1 MPVATVTATRP
12 LPIVI
17 QPTATEAQ
25 SRRRRVVSF
34 SSDSIPSSSN
44 PHSIS
49 GESWFHV
56 STSQSSRSSTSSHH
70 PLPKG
75 ARPASPQPTRVIE
88 LDSPPSHPQ
97 TSHCDACSLK
107 RSGTFSSWN
116 LEWRGIQKV
125 VKWAVLGDKSHGSQ
139 RRRRQDSQANKNT
152 RHEDYTNSTVQREA
166 ISYRLDEDLPR
177 DRPDYGVSPYICA
190 SPTSPLSPTTSAT
203 CVDTL
208 PERYYSHSDFY
219 HGHSKGF
226 SDSEVHFPLEGPPS
240 ISTEPLR
247 GQRSIQTSRYGSH
260 VQEFRY
266 TNVRRTTSEL
276 GHGHPYESSFD
287 IRDTFSNVAHSTTSL
302 DSSYDRPRRSRV
314 AHSDIGHSSYVEYM
328 PVAGLSSTLCLSNG
342 HDIRSGADTRAFRNF
357 RSIQSAIALPVSTAS
372 TGSPLT
378 SHRRPRK
385 LRKSLRAMPLSDKRT
400 SQHALSYSLPSMI
413 PRKKASTSKGTAY
426 DSFSSETPLP
436 PKPQPR
442 QPRKLKKKPSPALP
456 PLPRTNSS
464 DNYGDPPPVP
474 PKTIF
479 ILKESHEAPVTPVSR
494 CYRSDASAE
503 SPPAL
508 TDASASTSPDDEL
521 HLSHQGSSITSE
533 HLSDEEKIDLPVKRP
548 SLLRTVSNRRWTVAV
563 ADVPD
568 DLFIEELERLRR
580 MGLRA
585 GDIHSVRSVSHAG
598 YALSSRKEAHRGHLD
613 DGEHLEVKQ
622 TGKPNTP
629 DAVLIQQVDTEDE
642 MEWLYA
648 RRAILC
654 CRELVRTERSYQ
666 ERLQELADGNVS
678 DAVPALLIQYLPA
691 VIGVSKILSAKFNED
706 MSAAGVA
713 TAFLSVISTLER
725 ALVTWSGVVGE
736 FFGGSA
742 NPAGS
747 VKRKRDLTVPGFIA
761 EEEMHTESG
770 AVKVRCM
777 SAHGHDK
784 AYIARSSSARVLSG
798 GVISAS
804 SSSHWLFRPAFT
816 QGTPEVPYRETTSLL
831 HKSLRRTN
839 FEKERRHNPPFRDL
853 AILPTQR
860 VTRYAL
866 LYKDL
871 LKHTPASSPTHGL
884 VEKALETATILAR
897 KCDRAQDNSAFLFHH

>member
-1 MPVATVTATRP
+1 MPAAAVAATRP
-12 LPIVI
+12 LPTVI
-17 QPTATEAQ
+17 QPAEAD

-34 SSDSIPSSSN
+34 SSDSIPSNSN
-44 PHSIS
+44 PHS

-75 ARPASPQPTRVIE
+75 ARPASPQPTRITE
-88 LDSPPSHPQ
+88 LDSPSHAQ
-97 TSHCDACSLK
+97 TSHCDASSLN
-107 RSGTFSSWN
+107 RSGTFSSWK

-125 VKWAVLGDKSHGSQ
+125 VKWAVLGDKSHDSQ
-139 RRRRQDSQANKNT
+139 RPRKQSSRANKNT
-152 RHEDYTNSTVQREA
+152 RHGHYTTSAEQREA

-177 DRPDYGVSPYICA
+177 DHSDYGVSPYICA
-190 SPTSPLSPTTSAT
+190 SPSTPTSPLSPTTSAT

-208 PERYYSHSDFY
+208 QERYYSHSDFY
-219 HGHSKGF
+219 YGHGRGF
-226 SDSEVHFPLEGPPS
+226 SDSEVHFPLEGPPC
-240 ISTEPLR
+240 ISSEMLR
-247 GQRSIQTSRYGSH
+247 GQRSIFQTSRYGSH
-260 VQEFRY
+260 VQKSRD
-266 TNVRRTTSEL
+266 TNVRRATSEL
-276 GHGHPYESSFD
+276 GHGHPYGSSFD
-287 IRDTFSNVAHSTTSL
+287 MRDTFSNVAHSTTSL
-302 DSSYDRPRRSRV
+302 DNSYDRPRRSRV
-314 AHSDIGHSSYVEYM
+314 VHSDIGHSSYVEYM
-328 PVAGLSSTLCLSNG
+328 PIAGFSSTLCLSNS
-342 HDIRSGADTRAFRNF
+342 HDNAYVRSGADTRAFRNS
-357 RSIQSAIALPVSTAS
+357 RSIQSTIVLP
-372 TGSPLT
+372 
-378 SHRRPRK
+378 
-385 LRKSLRAMPLSDKRT
+385 LRKSLRATPLSDKRT
-400 SQHALSYSLPSMI
+400 SQLALNYPLPPMV
-413 PRKKASTSKGTAY
+413 PRKKTSTSKGAAY
-426 DSFSSETPLP
+426 DSLAPETHLP
-436 PKPQPR
+436 PRPQPR

-456 PLPRTNSS
+456 PLPRTNNS

-474 PKTIF
+474 PKNTF
-479 ILKESHEAPVTPVSR
+479 ILQEAHEALVTPVSH

-521 HLSHQGSSITSE
+521 HSSHQGSSITSE
-533 HLSDEEKIDLPVKRP
+533 HLSDEQRFDLSIKRP
-548 SLLRTVSNRRWTVAV
+548 SLLRTESNRRWTVAV

-568 DLFIEELERLRR
+568 DIFIKELERLRR

-585 GDIHSVRSVSHAG
+585 DDIHSVCSVSHAG
-598 YALSSRKEAHRGHLD
+598 YALSSRKEGRRGYLD
-613 DGEHLEVKQ
+613 GGEHLEVKQ
-622 TGKPNTP
+622 TEKSSTP

-642 MEWLYA
+642 MEWLFA

-678 DAVPALLIQYLPA
+678 DAVPALLLRYLPA
-691 VIGVSKILSAKFNED
+691 VIGASKILSTKFNED

-713 TAFLSVISTLER
+713 AAFLSVITTLER

-736 FFGGSA
+736 FFGGFAHPTS
-742 NPAGS
+742 S

-777 SAHGHDK
+777 SVHGHDK
-784 AYIARSSSARVLSG
+784 SYIARSSSARVLST

-816 QGTPEVPYRETTSLL
+816 QGTPEVHHRETTSLL
-831 HKSLRRTN
+831 RKSLRRTD
-839 FEKERRHNPPFRDL
+839 FEKERRHKPPFRDL

-860 VTRYAL
+860 VTRYSL

-871 LKHTPASSPTHGL
+871 LKHTPVSSPTRGL

>member
-1 MPVATVTATRP
+1 MPAAAVAATRP
-12 LPIVI
+12 LPTVI
-17 QPTATEAQ
+17 QPTEAE
-25 SRRRRVVSF
+25 SRRRRRVVSF
-34 SSDSIPSSSN
+34 SSDSIPSNSN
-44 PHSIS
+44 PHS

-56 STSQSSRSSTSSHH
+56 STSQSSRSSISAHH

-75 ARPASPQPTRVIE
+75 ARPASPQPTRITE
-88 LDSPPSHPQ
+88 LDSPSHAQ
-97 TSHCDACSLK
+97 TSHRDASSLK
-107 RSGTFSSWN
+107 RSGTFSSWK
-116 LEWRGIQKV
+116 LEWRGFQKV
-125 VKWAVLGDKSHGSQ
+125 VKWAILGDKSHDSQ
-139 RRRRQDSQANKNT
+139 RRRKQSSRANKNSSYG
-152 RHEDYTNSTVQREA
+152 DCTNSSEQREA
-166 ISYRLDEDLPR
+166 ISYRLHEDLPR
-177 DRPDYGVSPYICA
+177 DRSDYGVSPYICA

-208 PERYYSHSDFY
+208 QQERCYSHSDFY
-219 HGHSKGF
+219 HGHGEGF
-226 SDSEVHFPLEGPPS
+226 SDSEASKH
-240 ISTEPLR
+240 
-247 GQRSIQTSRYGSH
+247 GSH

-266 TNVRRTTSEL
+266 TNVRRATSEL
-276 GHGHPYESSFD
+276 GHGHPYGSSFD
-287 IRDTFSNVAHSTTSL
+287 MRDTFSNVAHSTTSL

-328 PVAGLSSTLCLSNG
+328 PVAGFSSTQCLSNG
-342 HDIRSGADTRAFRNF
+342 HDSAYVRSGADTRAFRNF
-357 RSIQSAIALPVSTAS
+357 RSIQSATVLPVSTAS

-385 LRKSLRAMPLSDKRT
+385 LRKSLRAMPLSDKRA
-400 SQHALSYSLPSMI
+400 SQLALSYSLPPMV

-426 DSFSSETPLP
+426 DSLSPETHLP
-436 PKPQPR
+436 PRPQPR

-456 PLPRTNSS
+456 PLPRANSS

-474 PKTIF
+474 PKTNF
-479 ILKESHEAPVTPVSR
+479 ILQEVHEAPVTPVSH

-521 HLSHQGSSITSE
+521 HSSHQGSSITSE
-533 HLSDEEKIDLPVKRP
+533 HLSDEEKFDLPVKRP
-548 SLLRTVSNRRWTVAV
+548 SLLRTESNRRWTVAI

-585 GDIHSVRSVSHAG
+585 GDIHSVCSVSHAG
-598 YALSSRKEAHRGHLD
+598 YALSSRKEAHRGYLD
-613 DGEHLEVKQ
+613 GGEHLEVKQ
-622 TGKPNTP
+622 TGKLSTP

-642 MEWLYA
+642 MEWLFA

-678 DAVPALLIQYLPA
+678 DAVPALLLQYLPG
-691 VIGVSKILSAKFNED
+691 VIGASKILSAKFNED

-713 TAFLSVISTLER
+713 AAFLSVITTLER

-736 FFGGSA
+736 FFGGTA
-742 NPAGS
+742 NPTSS

-777 SAHGHDK
+777 SVHGHDK
-784 AYIARSSSARVLSG
+784 SYIARSSSARVLST

-804 SSSHWLFRPAFT
+804 STSHWLFRPAFT
-816 QGTPEVPYRETTSLL
+816 QGTPEVPHRETTSLL
-831 HKSLRRTN
+831 RKSLRRTD
-839 FEKERRHNPPFRDL
+839 FEKERSHKPPFRDL

-871 LKHTPASSPTHGL
+871 LKHTPASSPTRGL